1 MNTAEKE
8 KAVNYCMEDNDRCDG
23 CPNRDENKTGA
34 YQCVSSPMKLAV
46 DVARAYRNTLT
57 KVLEQCNDCPCEWCS
72 NFAFFPESAEGY
84 PEDVEPCPFKRAR
97 GLDACV
103 DGIVEKNG

>member
-8 KAVNYCMEDNDRCDG
+8 KVIGYCMEDGDSCEECLNAR
-23 CPNRDENKTGA
+23 NT
-34 YQCVSSPMKLAV
+34 SSTIKCGINPMKLAV

-72 NFAFFPESAEGY
+72 NLAFLPERAEDY